1 MEGVGHYRGALLGL
15 ATGDALG
22 APVEGMPLGTF
33 APVEDIIGGGI
44 HRIKPGYWTDN
55 TSMALCLAESL
66 IEKRGFDSIDQLG
79 RYLRWFREGYFSC
92 RGSASA

>member
-1 MEGVGHYRGALLGL
+1 MEGVGHYRGARLGL

-22 APVEGMPLGTF
+22 APVEGMPLGI
-33 APVEDIIGGGI
+33 EDIIGGGI
-44 HRIKPGYWTDN
+44 Q
-55 TSMALCLAESL
+55 CLAESL
-66 IEKRGFDSIDQLG
+66 VEKRGFNSIDQLG